1 MVQEGSLGM
10 DFTQPAV
17 FVVILP
23 STIVQSL
30 YSVEITD
37 IFCQKNSE
45 NAFLVNVIPSNFL
58 ETGQQTKTTSSLPF
72 PFRLA

>member
-37 IFCQKNSE
+37 IFCQKNPE
-45 NAFLVNVIPSNFL
+45 NTFLVND
-58 ETGQQTKTTSSLPF
+58 
-72 PFRLA
+72 